1 MYSLLLLGFSAL
13 SGDLAAPPARDPTT
27 VLRTQSITDLRRALG
42 LAIQE
47 RRLEDALPLAK
58 ALSVHPEFSAE
69 PEPIRLATLY
79 LIGLINL
86 DLERPADAV
95 APLIAATALP
105 GAEQAHWMS
114 RLDAQARSR
123 DLNGASATL
132 VLMLD
137 RYPEVHSE
145 LSDVF
150 MTQLAGGA
158 QTDKANA
165 AALRMALYRSSW
177 RYEHASW
184 LWVLLVDDLIE
195 AGQGAEAVPVLA
207 RITSP
212 GARMEMASLR
222 RYDGVRAA
230 ARAPAFDALAAFAT
244 DLDRLRGAAKK
255 ADATFE
261 ARSDFIDGLFS
272 RGQYDEALTLAD
284 DVLAEAAPEAASE
297 DAEAYTW
304 VMDARARIL
313 MALGHP
319 DEAIEQQRA
328 AAARTENGEPNISQT
343 INLGWLYVRTGRNAE
358 ALTAVADIGED
369 DASPFGLMQ
378 AVQVR
383 ACAALGLGDAAVA
396 EPAFA
401 YLAEHAADAPGAYY
415 EALAC
420 RGDAEAM
427 AALLLGQFDDPET
440 VDSAVT
446 SMHAYLAP
454 SNPTAV
460 DSRLAAM
467 DAAVRARPEIVAARD
482 RVGRRFTVPTLA
494 GQF

>member
-1 MYSLLLLGFSAL
+1 MYSLLLLGLSAV
-13 SGDLAAPPARDPTT
+13 SGDLASPPARDPTT
-27 VLRTQSITDLRRALG
+27 VLRTQSIADLRRALG

-58 ALSVHPEFSAE
+58 AMSIHPEFPNQ
-69 PEPIRLATLY
+69 PESIRLATLY
-79 LIGLINL
+79 VIGLINL
-86 DLERPADAV
+86 DLQRPADAV

-123 DLNGASATL
+123 DLNGASTTL

-150 MTQLAGGA
+150 MAQLAGGA

-177 RYEHASW
+177 RYEHGSW
-184 LWVLLVDDLIE
+184 IWVLLVDDLIE
-195 AGQGAEAVPVLA
+195 ADRTAEAAPVLA

-212 GARMEMASLR
+212 GARMKMASLR
-222 RYDGVRAA
+222 RYDALRAA
-230 ARAPAFDALAAFAT
+230 ARAPAFDPVAAFAT
-244 DLDRLRGAAKK
+244 DLDRLRTAAKK

-261 ARSDFIDGLFS
+261 ARSDFIQGLFS

-284 DVLAEAAPEAASE
+284 EVLAGPVPEAGSE
-297 DAEAYTW
+297 DADAYTW
-304 VMDARARIL
+304 VMDTRARIL
-313 MALGHP
+313 MALGRP
-319 DEAIEQQRA
+319 DEAVEQQRA

-358 ALTAVADIGED
+358 ALAAVADIGEG

-383 ACAALGLGDAAVA
+383 ACAAHAAGDAAVA
-396 EPAFA
+396 DVAFA
-401 YLAEHAADAPGAYY
+401 WLTEHAADAPTALY
-415 EALAC
+415 EAMAC
-420 RGDAEAM
+420 RGDADVM
-427 AALLLGQFDDPET
+427 ARVLLGQFDDPEAA
-440 VDSAVT
+440 DGAVAG
-446 SMHAYLAP
+446 MHTYLAG

-460 DSRLAAM
+460 DARLAAM

-482 RVGRRFTVPTLA
+482 RVGRGFTVPTLA